1 MCIRDRINVGIL
13 QKMAQALPG
22 DEPAKGEEIDEVD
35 EKLAGD
41 MDDLYQNY
49 LFLKECHEWPPAGV
63 YINYAQLQQAK
74 TAMRALDDKA
84 KQAGFDTEAAWNRSV
99 QAYESGHGQMFSL
112 ARMMGKTTEFNP
124 EFQRGCHLALEGLK
138 ISAQGASGGRR
149 KKDF

>member
-1 MCIRDRINVGIL
+1 M
-13 QKMAQALPG
+13 
-22 DEPAKGEEIDEVD
+22 KGKEIDEVD
-35 EKLAGD
+35 QKIAAGLARELEEINEKELE
-41 MDDLYQNY
+41 QIQSIY
-49 LFLKECHEWPPAGV
+49 LLVKECSRSGV
-63 YINYAQLQQAK
+63 RIISNAQLQQAK

-112 ARMMGKTTEFNP
+112 ARMMGKTTGFNP